1 MDPVGVAAAAPEA
14 GPGPAW
20 QSKVSGGRCGDL
32 LSSGRPWRR
41 PGVILSCVEGLI
53 NGALLREAL
62 QGVADRAVGAASC
75 LDSSLPFAE
84 QSYVRA
90 SVSLKASLRHKL
102 VNKLG
107 GKASFCLQVVVK
119 LFSFLSTRK

>member
-1 MDPVGVAAAAPEA
+1 M
-14 GPGPAW
+14 
-20 QSKVSGGRCGDL
+20 
-32 LSSGRPWRR
+32 
-41 PGVILSCVEGLI
+41 EGLI

-84 QSYVRA
+84 QSHVRA